1 MTFISEEDVQ
11 AIAMHAHGLKTAMWD
26 LRMALNH
33 FDWIGRLRKL
43 APEPHV
49 GCAIIGCANESYW
62 RGYCRNHYAKR
73 RRFAADGILP
83 AAWVENAAQGS
94 VADARAWDLKWA
106 IQKGGAS

>member
-11 AIAMHAHGLKTAMWD
+11 AIAMYTHRINTVTWD
-26 LRMALNH
+26 LRMALDR
-33 FDWIGRLRKL
+33 FDWLGRTRPQQAGQKR
-43 APEPHV
+43 

-73 RRFAADGILP
+73 RRFMTDGILP
-83 AAWVENAAQGS
+83 AEWVENAAQGS
-94 VADARAWDLKWA
+94 VADARVWDLKWA